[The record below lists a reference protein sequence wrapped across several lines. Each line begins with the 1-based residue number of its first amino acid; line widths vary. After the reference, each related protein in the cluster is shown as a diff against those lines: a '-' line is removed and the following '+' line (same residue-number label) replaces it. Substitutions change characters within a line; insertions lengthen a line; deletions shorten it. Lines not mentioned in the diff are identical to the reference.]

1 MRISVRPL
9 IAAAAVTVLAA
20 AGATALPVAA
30 SAASTADVRITEF
43 AYGGLISDSS
53 TDGDGEYVEIT
64 NLGDTSVDM
73 TGWSYNTSSTAGGVD
88 LSEMGALDPGESA
101 IITDVTPAEFRTDW
115 GLTEAVGVVND
126 DSVTLNKGPKTIYLL
141 DADAAVADSVSY
153 ASGFFDGK
161 GQSAWV
167 DADHVGAM
175 SDTTGWTVSTVG
187 DQEDSWTSAAGAVGS
202 PGISSL
208 AALSSAAANVKITE
222 FAYGGLI
229 SDSST
234 DGDGEYVEVTNVGRT
249 PVDMTGWS
257 YNTADSASDAVSL
270 SGLGTLDPGESA
282 LVTDVTPDEFRT
294 EWGLSDT
301 VEVVND
307 GSVTLNKGPKTIY
320 LLDATDTAV
329 DSVSYASGF
338 LSGKGLSAWVDAEH
352 LGAMSDTTGWTVST
366 VGDQE
371 DSWTSAAGAVGSP
384 GASTF
389 GIHTAA
395 FVQTGSDEDD
405 DDSTSTTDPNYADIV
420 INEISS
426 DNDDLGYTALPDLED
441 GIELYNTGDEDV
453 SLEGWTQIDSG
464 SADSATVFSDRL
476 YVDGALATT
485 IPAHGYGVFESG
497 AGLSSGGDS
506 VKIYTADGTLV
517 DQVDYDAGQ
526 AGVDETVNTD
536 GAYQALA
543 ACPDGSDAF
552 LEVTTASFGAS
563 NATACATGVT
573 PLSDDST
580 QAEADCDTED
590 AGDDAGTVPAEVVE
604 WPGSAEVSTI
614 DTECEWVTTLSGQDL
629 SGLAFDP
636 NDPDVLYA
644 VKNKSHVWRL
654 VKDEDGDW
662 VKDTTNGWSDGKD
675 LRFPDGSGL
684 PDSEGLTVG
693 SDGMLYITTERDNAD
708 SSVPL
713 DSILQFDPDTADT
726 TISATNQWV
735 LTDDLGFSADDSAD
749 ANLGFEGVAYV
760 PDGELVAQGFR
771 TDSGELYDPADY
783 PDKVSD
789 GVFFGA
795 IEKDGHL
802 HAYVLDADGGYERLA
817 DIDSGLAGVMDA
829 AYDADLG
836 AIWAHCDNTCDNTTA
851 VLAIGDD
858 GHFAVQTYYA
868 APAGLPDYNL
878 EGFAVAPASTA
889 VDGQRQV
896 LWTDDGNRYG
906 HSLWAGTLPVD
917 LGADYNVALTATATT
932 VSPGDQITVTA
943 SGLTS
948 GEEYTLTLHSDP
960 VLFGSGVAGSDGTL
974 TLTGLIPIGTSV
986 GAHTITIALTS
997 DPSMTFATLA
1007 LEVVATATATT
1018 ADTTDAVAAA
1028 DSLASTGGA
1037 DWRPWSVGA
1046 GVLVLLGAGLVLAG
1060 RRFWHRRSA

>member
-1 MRISVRPL
+1 MRISSRPFL
-9 IAAAAVTVLAA
+9 AVATVAALTS
-20 AGATALPVAA
+20 AGVVALPVAA

-43 AYGGLISDSS
+43 AYGGLIADSS
-53 TDGDGEYVEIT
+53 TGGDGEYVEIT

-73 TGWSYNTSSTAGGVD
+73 SGWSYNTSSTAGGVD
-88 LSEMGALDPGESA
+88 LSDFGTLAPGESA
-101 IITDVTPAEFRTDW
+101 IVTDVTPAEFRADW
-115 GLTEAVGVVND
+115 GLTDAVAVVND
-126 DSVTLNKGPKTIYLL
+126 GSVTLNKGPKTLFL
-141 DADAAVADSVSY
+141 FDADATVVDSVSY
-153 ASGFFDGK
+153 VSGFFDGK

-167 DADHVGAM
+167 DAAHVGAM
-175 SDTTGWTVSTVG
+175 SGTTGWTHSTLG
-187 DQEDSWTSAAGAVGS
+187 DDEDSWTSAAGSIGS

-208 AALSSAAANVKITE
+208 AALSSATANVKITE

-229 SDSST
+229 SGSST
-234 DGDGEYVEVTNVGRT
+234 GGDGEYVEVTNVGRT

-257 YNTADSASDAVSL
+257 YNTADSASGAVSL
-270 SGLGTLDPGESA
+270 SGLGTLAPGESA
-282 LVTDVTPDEFRT
+282 LVTDVTPDELRT
-294 EWGLSDT
+294 DWGLSDA
-301 VEVVND
+301 VKIVND

-338 LSGKGLSAWVDAEH
+338 LSGKGLSAWVDAAH
-352 LGAMSDTTGWTVST
+352 LGAMSGTTGWTVSA

-371 DSWTSAAGAVGSP
+371 DSWTSATGAVGSP

-395 FVQTGSDEDD
+395 FVQAGTDGDD
-405 DDSTSTTDPNYADIV
+405 DGSTTSTDPNYADIV

-426 DNDDLGYTALPDLED
+426 DNSDLGYAPLPSLKD
-441 GIELYNTGDEDV
+441 GIELYNTGDEAV
-453 SLEGWTQIDSG
+453 SLEGWKQIDSG

-476 YVDGALATT
+476 YVDGVLATT
-485 IPAHGYGVFESG
+485 IPAHGYGVFQSG

-517 DQVDYDAGQ
+517 DQVDYEAGQ

-536 GAYQALA
+536 GTYQALA
-543 ACPDGSDAF
+543 ACPDGSDTF

-563 NATACATGVT
+563 NEAACATGVT
-573 PLSDDST
+573 PLGDGT
-580 QAEADCDTED
+580 TTEPEAACDTED
-590 AGDDAGTVPAEVVE
+590 AGDATGTVPDGTVA

-636 NDPDVLYA
+636 NDSNVLYA

-654 VKDEDGDW
+654 VKDENGDW
-662 VKDTTNGWSDGKD
+662 VKDTTDGWSDGKD
-675 LRFPDGSGL
+675 IRFPDGSGL

-708 SSVPL
+708 SSIPL
-713 DSILQFDPDTADT
+713 DSILQFDPNTSDT

-735 LTDDLGFSADDSAD
+735 LTSDLGFTADDSAD

-760 PDGELVAQGFR
+760 PDSELVAQGFR
-771 TDSGELYDPADY
+771 TDDGELYDPADY
-783 PDKVSD
+783 PDKVTD

-795 IEKDGHL
+795 IEKNGHL

-817 DIDSGLAGVMDA
+817 DVDSGLAGVMDA

-858 GHFAVQTYYA
+858 GHFAVETYYDK
-868 APAGLPDYNL
+868 PAGLPNYNL

-917 LGADYNVALTATATT
+917 LGADYNAALTTTTAT
-932 VSPGDQITVTA
+932 VHPGDQITVTA
-943 SGLTS
+943 SGLTA

-960 VLFGSGVAGSDGTL
+960 VILGTAVAASDGTL
-974 TLTGLIPIGTSV
+974 TLTGLVPMSTTIGS
-986 GAHTITIALTS
+986 HTITIALSSNPSATLTS
-997 DPSMTFATLA
+997 LA
-1007 LEVVATATATT
+1007 LEVT
-1018 ADTTDAVAAA
+1018 AAA
-1028 DSLASTGGA
+1028 TDTAAAVTTTSSGSLASTGGA
-1037 DWRPWSVGA
+1037 DWRPWGVGA
-1046 GVLVLLGAGLVLAG
+1046 GILALLGAGLVLTG
-1060 RRFWHRRSA
+1060 RRLARRSA